1 MGDEAGIDQHRIVRL
16 VTPERRLAVDDER
29 AHRRAESLHRQHDR
43 FRERRFV
50 DAGNAGQRVAEDV
63 ELELRL
69 RLGRDV
75 LPPAAAAAFAR
86 VDARRDDA
94 RGRGFEHLEHAA
106 AEMIGPVG
114 GHLDPHALAGEGA
127 VDQRHPAVV
136 GASERIAA
144 GNHAS
149 RRQLHQTS
157 EARSLRDWRIVQA
170 LRVHE
175 LGEPEQVM
183 SLEDGPEPVVGPG
196 EVRLRVHAAALNFP
210 DVLMCRGE
218 YQVKP
223 PLPFTPGAEVAGVVD
238 EVGAGVDGFRVGD
251 RVLAIP
257 NFGPRRLRASD
268 DRKRGGRGLP
278 DPGIDAVRRRSGA
291 ARRLPDRAPCP
302 APPCAHSAG

>member
-1 MGDEAGIDQHRIVRL
+1 
-16 VTPERRLAVDDER
+16 
-29 AHRRAESLHRQHDR
+29 
-43 FRERRFV
+43 
-50 DAGNAGQRVAEDV
+50 
-63 ELELRL
+63 
-69 RLGRDV
+69 
-75 LPPAAAAAFAR
+75 
-86 VDARRDDA
+86 
-94 RGRGFEHLEHAA
+94 
-106 AEMIGPVG
+106 MIGPVG
-114 GHLDPHALAGEGA
+114 GHLDPHALTGEGA

-136 GASERIAA
+136 GAPERIAA

-157 EARSLRDWRIVQA
+157 EARSLRDCRIVQA

-196 EVRLRVHAAALNFP
+196 DVRLRVHAAALNFP

-257 NFGPRRLRASD
+257 NFGPGGFAESTTANASGGVFPIPDSMSFAAGSALHVVYQTGHLALHRRAPAAGRDAARARGSGWRRQRGD
-268 DRKRGGRGLP
+268 PARARGRRAWSRPRADRKRWR
-278 DPGIDAVRRRSGA
+278 
-291 ARRLPDRAPCP
+291 
-302 APPCAHSAG
+302 SAGSWARISRSTTASTTSSTR